1 MNSCCRV
8 ALHVA
13 ESDGALLHVGS
24 SDAAALSVGG
34 EVYGGHVPAYE
45 GEYTVTPSE
54 QEQTLETSGKR
65 LAQNVIV
72 EPIPSNYG
80 RISYS
85 GSVIT
90 VW

>member
-1 MNSCCRV
+1 MSCRV
-8 ALHVA
+8 TLHVA

-24 SDAAALSVGG
+24 SDAAALSIGSEIYSV
-34 EVYGGHVPAYE
+34 ETQPYE
-45 GEYTVTPSE
+45 GEYVVTPSE
-54 QEQTLETSGKR
+54 ETQTLPTARKR
-65 LAQNVIV
+65 LEQNVIV

>member
-1 MNSCCRV
+1 MSCRV

-34 EVYGGHVPAYE
+34 VIYSGESYD

-54 QEQTLETSGKR
+54 ETQTLQTSGKR
-65 LAQNVIV
+65 LNQDVIV

>member
-8 ALHVA
+8 SLHVT
-13 ESDGALLHVGS
+13 ESDGALLHVDS
-24 SDAAALSVGG
+24 DDAAALSVGG
-34 EVYGGHVPAYE
+34 EVYGGNIQPYE
-45 GEYTVTPSE
+45 DDYIVTPSE

>member
-1 MNSCCRV
+1 M

-34 EVYGGHVPAYE
+34 EVYGGNIQPYE
-45 GEYTVTPSE
+45 DDYIVTPSE

-80 RISYS
+80 RISYN

>member
-1 MNSCCRV
+1 MNWCRV

-13 ESDGALLHVGS
+13 EAGGASLHVDSGNT
-24 SDAAALSVGG
+24 AALSVGG
-34 EVYGGHVPAYE
+34 EVFGGNVPQYE
-45 GEYTVTPSE
+45 GEYQVTPSDFL
-54 QEQTLETSGKR
+54 QTLDTSGKR
-65 LAQNVIV
+65 LVQNVIV

>member
-8 ALHVA
+8 TLHVA

-24 SDAAALSVGG
+24 SDAAALSIGG
-34 EVYGGHVPAYE
+34 EIYSVETPPYE
-45 GEYTVTPSE
+45 GEYIVTPNE
-54 QEQTLETSGKR
+54 NTQTLETRGKR

-72 EPIPSNYG
+72 EPIPQNYG

>member
-8 ALHVA
+8 SLHVT
-13 ESDGALLHVGS
+13 ESEGALLHVGS
-24 SDAAALSVGG
+24 DDAAALSIGG
-34 EVYGGHVPAYE
+34 EVYGGSVPAYE
-45 GEYTVTPSE
+45 GEYIVTPSE
-54 QEQTLETSGKR
+54 LMQTLDTSGKR
-65 LAQNVIV
+65 LAENVIV

>member
-1 MNSCCRV
+1 MNCCRV

-34 EVYGGHVPAYE
+34 EVYGGSVQPYE
-45 GEYTVTPSE
+45 DDYIVTPSE

>member
-1 MNSCCRV
+1 MSCCRV
-8 ALHVA
+8 TLHVA

-24 SDAAALSVGG
+24 SDAAALSIGADIYSV
-34 EVYGGHVPAYE
+34 ETQPYE
-45 GEYTVTPSE
+45 GEYVVTPSE
-54 QEQTLETSGKR
+54 ETQILPTARKR
-65 LAQNVIV
+65 LEQNVIV